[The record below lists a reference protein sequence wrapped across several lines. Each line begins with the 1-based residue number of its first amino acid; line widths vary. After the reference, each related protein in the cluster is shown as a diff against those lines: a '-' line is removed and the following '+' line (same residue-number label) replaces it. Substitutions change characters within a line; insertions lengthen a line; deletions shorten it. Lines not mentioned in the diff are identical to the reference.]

1 MNSNE
6 FKTSTFSEEQTPYNY
21 YCIIF
26 FENIK
31 TQYFSSKLLLP
42 KHVNVIKI

>member
-31 TQYFSSKLLLP
+31 TQFFFF
-42 KHVNVIKI
+42 KIIVTETRKCN